1 MDPFLLRSILF
12 GDSVSSS
19 NGGGIRGG
27 SGNGNGGLQI
37 GGGGGA
43 GAHHHQP
50 PPPPPQ
56 QQNIQ
61 QFQQPRR
68 QHNMPPPHPYH
79 PWMMTTMR
87 SMYNHDDDEDKE
99 DDGFG
104 VWGMHVIGCS
114 RGDKS
119 EGDVD
124 VKVGGQ
130 SSSTSDGNGGLHLI
144 IGDGSTDF
152 VIPQTTASGTGGATS
167 TGSSMLSS
175 LSSSS
180 SSSSSPIF
188 HGVHPVLVACRIWCH
203 PTDQHRQ
210 EEIFNL
216 PWLEREK
223 VWADLSGNS
232 LISHYRNPLLSTKG
246 NDGASSSNAIYP
258 SSSISKTLSI
268 PIFTAAS
275 SSTPEDA
282 AFLEDCLEKM
292 DDELE
297 RNISACDKEAYM
309 IAYEQDPYYVEN
321 RDFRIMFLRSEQY
334 DIRKSVKRMVGHF
347 TMKRYLFGVS
357 KLTQDITQDDLSQDD
372 LEALMGGGCQYLH
385 GYSDHAGRPILFARY
400 ANMTCK
406 EPANM
411 IRACWYQSMVLSQD
425 VTIQQSGAIVVP
437 YLLDGWPSKNK
448 DTTTVDYDAIRL
460 AMNAARVVPLRIVA
474 QYNLYQNPAWDSAL
488 DLVAYVLGPM
498 VRIRTRNI
506 RGTFQECIYQL
517 MCLGI
522 PHESL
527 PILPDGSMAT
537 HKFHQW
543 LRIVRKNERRER
555 RRQQL
560 EEERQRQ
567 EEYHQEHIF
576 DMIVDC

>member
-1 MDPFLLRSILF
+1 MDPSLLRNILF
-12 GDSVSSS
+12 GDSVSNS
-19 NGGGIRGG
+19 GGGIRGG
-27 SGNGNGGLQI
+27 NGNGGGLQI

-43 GAHHHQP
+43 QP
-50 PPPPPQ
+50 IPL
-56 QQNIQ
+56 
-61 QFQQPRR
+61 QQPRP

-87 SMYNHDDDEDKE
+87 SMYNHDDDDDDQEED
-99 DDGFG
+99 GG
-104 VWGMHVIGCS
+104 GGGIWGMHVVGS
-114 RGDKS
+114 STLDAG
-119 EGDVD
+119 EVT
-124 VKVGGQ
+124 VGGR
-130 SSSTSDGNGGLHLI
+130 SSSHDEDSALHLI
-144 IGDGSTDF
+144 VGDGSTDF
-152 VIPQTTASGTGGATS
+152 VLPIPGAGGTAVT
-167 TGSSMLSS
+167 TGSTTTLSS

-180 SSSSSPIF
+180 SSSTLF

-232 LISHYRNPLLSTKG
+232 LISHYRNPLLSTIT
-246 NDGASSSNAIYP
+246 NDVASSSSPNAINNNNYYYP
-258 SSSISKTLSI
+258 SSSTAKTLST
-268 PIFTAAS
+268 PIFTATSSSS

-297 RNISACDKEAYM
+297 YNIPMHEKEAYR

-347 TMKRYLFGVS
+347 AMKQYLFGVS
-357 KLTQDITQDDLSQDD
+357 KLTKDITQDDLSQDD
-372 LEALMGGGCQYLH
+372 LDALKGGGYQYLH

-400 ANMTCK
+400 ANMNYK
-406 EPANM
+406 EPINM
-411 IRACWYQSMVLSQD
+411 IRASWYQSMVLAQD

-437 YLLDGWPSKNK
+437 YLLDGWPSKN
-448 DTTTVDYDAIRL
+448 TASVDYDAIRL

-488 DLVAYVLGPM
+488 DLVAYILGPM

-527 PILPDGSMAT
+527 PILPDGGMAT

-543 LRIVRKNERRER
+543 LGVLRKNERLER
-555 RRQQL
+555 KTPN
-560 EEERQRQ
+560 
-567 EEYHQEHIF
+567 EHIV
-576 DMIVDC
+576 DMIVDY